1 MKGPT
6 LSWDERLHYRDRF
19 RAARYA
25 ALADSEGFSEMCFA
39 MEALGLRL
47 SEREGTLNSY
57 CEKIKPLAQDSTVL
71 SQLTTI
77 FPTLFTTFD
86 ALYNTVKR
94 ARNDVMHTGV
104 YARHATKA
112 AIELCI
118 GLEEG
123 LMKEQQTRRKSV
135 ADFMVKEPVI
145 LQSWQP
151 VAYAR
156 QLMLTHSFTYLPV
169 YIGGWY
175 LVSEIAMVQYLHHGE
190 NRQFLLAK
198 SIEEA
203 HREGLR
209 LIPTDPV
216 NSEDNVAELLA
227 AAQNSDI
234 PMLWLVADKHNGIC
248 GVITPYELM

>member
-6 LSWDERLHYRDRF
+6 LEWDERLHYRDRF

-47 SEREGTLNSY
+47 SEKEGTLNSY
-57 CEKIKPLAQDSTVL
+57 HEKLRPLAQDSTVL
-71 SQLTTI
+71 SELTAI

-86 ALYNTVKR
+86 ALYTTVKR

-123 LMKEQQTRRKSV
+123 LMKEQTTRRTSV

-145 LQSWQP
+145 LQPWQP

-169 YIGGWY
+169 YIGGWH
-175 LVSEIAMVQYLHHGE
+175 LVSEIAMVQYLHSSG
-190 NRQFLLAK
+190 NRPYSLAK

-203 HREGLR
+203 HGEGLR
-209 LIPTDPV
+209 LTPTAPV

-227 AAQNSDI
+227 AAQEGDS
-234 PMLWLVADKHNGIC
+234 PMLWLVADQHNGIC
-248 GVITPYELM
+248 GVLTPYELM